1 MSEITSSSLKC
12 VVVTGI
18 VVGVATGLTGEVA
31 DQTKTLRMATWLPPV
46 HLLVKT
52 LERWGQE
59 VSKASGDLSQDR
71 NYESTPR

>member
-31 DQTKTLRMATWLPPV
+31 DQTKTLR
-46 HLLVKT
+46 
-52 LERWGQE
+52 
-59 VSKASGDLSQDR
+59 
-71 NYESTPR
+71 